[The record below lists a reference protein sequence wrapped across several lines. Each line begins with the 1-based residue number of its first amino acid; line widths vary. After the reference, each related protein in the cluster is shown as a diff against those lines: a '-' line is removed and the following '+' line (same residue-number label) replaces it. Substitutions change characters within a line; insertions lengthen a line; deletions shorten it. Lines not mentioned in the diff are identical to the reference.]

1 MAKPRYVFSLTQPVL
16 VFRLVASDTVE
27 QDILKKARA
36 KRVLEAV
43 VIQKGKFRNPI
54 THSEINH
61 NKAEDSSGAL
71 SAPTQIDVQAL
82 DDERLMSDTD
92 LDRLLDRSA
101 DAYARQFGWQSTE
114 GTKSGTQKYSD
125 NALFEV
131 TETSN
136 EAANPTLARIF
147 SGDVDP

>member
-1 MAKPRYVFSLTQPVL
+1 M
-16 VFRLVASDTVE
+16 
-27 QDILKKARA
+27 
-36 KRVLEAV
+36 LEAV